1 MSSRRQITTRL
12 PSLADDSSASTAP
25 GHPAH
30 THLNPH
36 HHRQG
41 PPVLASQVIEA
52 SIDLFGLVFPFVS
65 IRHRIQM
72 LEHFTECIRVS
83 KAAKQEA
90 IQVNIF
96 AALLCAWRHLSE
108 TKYAFGDDKSLRST
122 AVALT
127 MVFSALSEY

>member
-1 MSSRRQITTRL
+1 MSPRRQASIRL
-12 PSLADDSSASTAP
+12 ASMGDDTSAYTIP
-25 GHPAH
+25 DHPLQDH
-30 THLNPH
+30 INLH

-52 SIDLFGLVFPFVS
+52 AIDLFGLVFPFVS
-65 IRHRIQM
+65 TRHRIQM

-83 KAAKQEA
+83 KAARQEA

-96 AALLCAWRHLSE
+96 AALLCAWRHLSD
-108 TKYAFGDDKSLRST
+108 TKYSFGDDKTLRST

-127 MVFSALSEY
+127 MV